1 MNTLRLEL
9 EPVGDLAIRALDHIP
24 YGIVIVSE
32 DMKVILHNET
42 ASNLFATAD
51 GIGLSRGRLAL
62 NLWEAD
68 EFKCRIGEPLNQRD
82 EEDFSCTAVL
92 RVERPSGRTAYQIIA
107 HPLRYQSDDEPPRH
121 HGVWIVSIHDPEQRA
136 ELPRCLLR
144 DYFQMT
150 DAEMAVC
157 RQLFICGSIDKVASE
172 LDISRNTVKTHL
184 QRIYA
189 KCGVKSQSLLVMR
202 LTLGVMR

>member
-1 MNTLRLEL
+1 MNTLRLQL
-9 EPVGDLAIRALDHIP
+9 DPVEALAVRALDHIP

-42 ASNLFATAD
+42 ALDLFAASD
-51 GIGLSRGRLAL
+51 GIGLSRGHLAL
-62 NLWEAD
+62 NQWEAD
-68 EFKCRIGEPLNQRD
+68 EFKRRIGESLNRIAD
-82 EEDFSCTAVL
+82 GDLHCSAVL
-92 RVERPSGRTAYQIIA
+92 RVERPSGRTAYQVIA
-107 HPLRYQSDDEPPRH
+107 HPLCTQTDDDLPRH
-121 HGVWIVSIHDPEQRA
+121 HGVWIASIHDPDQRS
-136 ELPRCLLR
+136 ELPRSLLR

-150 DAEMAVC
+150 DAEIDVC
-157 RQLFICGSIDKVASE
+157 RQLFICGTIDRVAGE
-172 LDISRNTVKTHL
+172 LGISRNTVKTHL